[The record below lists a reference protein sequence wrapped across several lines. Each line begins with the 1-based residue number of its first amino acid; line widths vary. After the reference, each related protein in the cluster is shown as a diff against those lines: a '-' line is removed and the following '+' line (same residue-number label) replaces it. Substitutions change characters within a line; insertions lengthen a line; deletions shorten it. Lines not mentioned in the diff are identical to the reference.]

1 MNVTWT
7 KMNRFYMII
16 SFLAVMVISGCA
28 PQETT
33 LPIEDHNLI
42 YLFDAGN
49 DQLKP
54 VLYGKNP
61 EELIPNELA
70 EDIVGYLK
78 TGVKGSTYEP
88 SVESGLEVEQVNVL
102 GNSVFINFNIDYYL
116 MPPIKELQ
124 TRTAIVR
131 SLTSFD
137 TFKEVEFFVGSK
149 PLIFDG
155 IEIGRMSKH
164 DVLLTFDE
172 SLEGN
177 EYQNATIYYPDPEI
191 EKLVETD
198 VVIDIAPDRKI
209 EEIIIDQLRRGDDQV
224 LPPYV
229 ELLNVYTHNGICFID
244 FSSEFL
250 TMPIKEGLNERLV
263 VYAIVNSLVELDHV
277 STVQI
282 LINGNVVSDFK
293 GNFSMNRLF
302 EKNYSLIYH
311 ENN

>member
-1 MNVTWT
+1 M
-7 KMNRFYMII
+7 
-16 SFLAVMVISGCA
+16 
-28 PQETT
+28 
-33 LPIEDHNLI
+33 PIEDHNLI
-42 YLFDAGN
+42 YLFDDN
-49 DQLKP
+49 SDQLKP
-54 VLYGKNP
+54 VVYGKSP
-61 EELIPNELA
+61 EDLMPIELA
-70 EDIVGYLK
+70 EDIVELLK
-78 TGVKGSTYEP
+78 SGVKGSNYEP
-88 SVESGLEVEQVNVL
+88 SMEAELTIDQVNVL
-102 GNSVFINFNIDYYL
+102 SSSVFINFNTDYYL

-137 TFKEVEFFVGSK
+137 AFKEVEFFVGSK
-149 PLIFDG
+149 PLTFDG

-177 EYQNATIYYPDPEI
+177 EYQNAIIYYPDPEI
-191 EKLVETD
+191 EKLIETD

-209 EEIIIDQLRRGDDQV
+209 EEIIIDQLKTGDYQV

-250 TMPIKEGLNERLV
+250 SMPIKEGLNERLV
-263 VYAIVNSLVELDHV
+263 VYAIVNSLIELDHV

-302 EKNYSLIYH
+302 EKIIP
-311 ENN
+311 